1 MLESFTFSFRE
12 RLLIFF
18 FQKQYSVHV
27 QWLPQWCWYIWMCYT
42 FKYLTSECPSGI
54 ATDCWLSVNDIVNRF
69 CFQWLFQ
76 LCCFWPLPF
85 CSNWSHGAV
94 EFKIRRR
101 KGNKKILWTFKIDP
115 REEGKDRKTLWTFK
129 MDPIPS
135 ESSVFNGAIFG
146 PAIFLVIL
154 CTSINKD
161 WKYKDKDKGLIVG
174 PAIFLHHNYKDW
186 KYKSCPLVLFSTSTL
201 SEIFAKPFKIIQIK
215 KNRTVFL
222 DSQIISSAKILWQ
235 SRRR

>member
-1 MLESFTFSFRE
+1 MN
-12 RLLIFF
+12 
-18 FQKQYSVHV
+18 VH
-27 QWLPQWCWYIWMCYT
+27 
-42 FKYLTSECPSGI
+42 
-54 ATDCWLSVNDIVNRF
+54 DIVNCF

-76 LCCFWPLPF
+76 WCYFWPLPY

-101 KGNKKILWTFKIDP
+101 KGNKNIRWTFKIDPREERKDRKTLWTFKMDP
-115 REEGKDRKTLWTFK
+115 REEGKDRKTMWTFK

-161 WKYKDKDKGLIVG
+161 WKYKDKDKGAIVG
-174 PAIFLHHNYKDW
+174 PPIFLRLNYKDW

-201 SEIFAKPFKIIQIK
+201 S
-215 KNRTVFL
+215 
-222 DSQIISSAKILWQ
+222 
-235 SRRR
+235 

>member
-1 MLESFTFSFRE
+1 MTVPVV
-12 RLLIFF
+12 LL
-18 FQKQYSVHV
+18 
-27 QWLPQWCWYIWMCYT
+27 
-42 FKYLTSECPSGI
+42 LTPS
-54 ATDCWLSVNDIVNRF
+54 L
-69 CFQWLFQ
+69 LFQ
-76 LCCFWPLPF
+76 LI
-85 CSNWSHGAV
+85 S
-94 EFKIRRR
+94 RRCWNSRYGEERETRKYSELSKSTQER
-101 KGNKKILWTFKIDP
+101 KGRNERKTLWTFKMDP
-115 REEGKDRKTLWTFK
+115 REEGKDRKTMWTFK

-161 WKYKDKDKGLIVG
+161 WKYKDKDKGAIVG
-174 PAIFLHHNYKDW
+174 PPIFLRLNYKDW

-201 SEIFAKPFKIIQIK
+201 SQIFTRPFKIIQIK